1 MASYS
6 SSNQCIT
13 VQNVNVNSVGDTPV
27 FVPFGKFQVEIVKV
41 TNASVDL
48 SASSMTMA
56 LYTGPGATG
65 SAIVAAALPAGL
77 STAAKVASMT
87 VAVSDAVSGT
97 VVNNTL
103 RQIYIRN
110 VVAHGSAATVTV
122 IIKILRIP

>member
-6 SSNQCIT
+6 SSNACIT
-13 VQNVNVNSVGDTPV
+13 TQLVNVNNVGDTPI
-27 FVPFGKFQVEIVKV
+27 FVPFAKFSLEICKV
-41 TNASVDL
+41 TNATVDL

-56 LYTGPGATG
+56 VYTGPGATG
-65 SAIVAAALPAGL
+65 TAIVAAALPAGL

-87 VAVSDAVSGT
+87 VVTDAVAPT
-97 VVNNTL
+97 TVNNTL

-122 IIKILRIP
+122 IIKILRVP